1 MLKVIYLAKLL
12 TNYPSP
18 ERSLQVIKKIVTT
31 LRTAFPDLQVTIKP
45 IVAEGNMVAWPRT
58 QTGTPQAEYMGI
70 PATGKK

>member
-1 MLKVIYLAKLL
+1 MLNVISLTKLL
-12 TNYPSP
+12 RNHPSP
-18 ERSLQVIKKIVTT
+18 ERGTQVIKKFVTT